1 MRQVSQKQL
10 TQNEWTRSAVNAG
23 VEAILFG
30 SVQAVMV
37 ACIVVVAAQLIV
49 TA

>member
-1 MRQVSQKQL
+1 MNQEIRKEFTGS
-10 TQNEWTRSAVNAG
+10 EWSRSAAGAG

-37 ACIVVVAAQLIV
+37 ACIVVVAAQLFAV
-49 TA
+49 A